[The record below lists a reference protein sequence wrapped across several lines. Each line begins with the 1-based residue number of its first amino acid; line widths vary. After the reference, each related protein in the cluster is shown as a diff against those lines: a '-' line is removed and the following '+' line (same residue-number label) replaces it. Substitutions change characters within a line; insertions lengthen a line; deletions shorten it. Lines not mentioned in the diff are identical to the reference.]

1 MKLYDKKDQPQS
13 IKTQTPGANTYS
25 QQATNAIPKNK
36 KADLN
41 HFGDQIPFLLTEET
55 DLQ

>member
-13 IKTQTPGANTYS
+13 IKTQTPEANTYS